1 MLKYISCKLVVD
13 TVLVESLVGKKS
25 ESDQKSDMSLILLAF
40 FRSRLDPTFDPAFA
54 FSPSS
59 RRGVALFAALA
70 LSWPRVQTKKS
81 HPES

>member
-1 MLKYISCKLVVD
+1 VVD

-54 FSPSS
+54 F
-59 RRGVALFAALA
+59 RRPRAVALRFSLR
-70 LSWPRVQTKKS
+70 SR
-81 HPES
+81 